1 MPAALSALRQRLSLP
16 IGRLESAL
24 AKGPWLAGPDYSIAD
39 IDAYALV
46 DPLRDL
52 ASELVNEARS
62 PRLVD
67 WLGRIAARPAV
78 RAARARSRSGHPEQ
92 AFAPGVESA
101 RWG

>member
-1 MPAALSALRQRLSLP
+1 LRRYASGCRCRSGASNP
-16 IGRLESAL
+16 RWRRARGSRVR
-24 AKGPWLAGPDYSIAD
+24 DYSIAD

-52 ASELVNEARS
+52 APELVNDERS

-92 AFAPGVESA
+92 AFVPGVEAA